1 MPNPPSPERNSRQFT
16 LRSLFVFIALT
27 ALPLALAH
35 YWLYGPDLFR
45 LIVGLSAGIMA
56 VVATFALL
64 IVGPYIVIVGLAYLW
79 NRRAAQPTFGGLVLR
94 VVVIS
99 VVIYTML
106 YFLFPVPMARE

>member
-1 MPNPPSPERNSRQFT
+1 MPKPPSPERNLRQFT
-16 LRSLFVFIALT
+16 LGALFVFIALT

-45 LIVGLSAGIMA
+45 LIVSVSTGIMA
-56 VVATFALL
+56 VIVTFALL
-64 IVGPYIVIVGLAYLW
+64 FVGPYIVIVGLAYLW
-79 NRRAAQPTFGGLVLR
+79 NRRAQQPTFGGLILR